1 MIQKDNYFD
10 FATCLEKFFSD
21 YLIKER
27 GASNHTI
34 RSYRDTFVLLIDYLS
49 KEKNIKPYNISFS
62 HIGKECILEFLDWLE
77 CKRGCSTG
85 TRNQRCAA
93 LRSFFR
99 YMMYIDP
106 AHMSQWKNICEI
118 RLKRYVKGS
127 LAYLSVEALKCLLD
141 YVPVDTRKGRRDM
154 AVLTLMYQTGAR
166 VQEIIDMTPSSIR
179 LSKPFTVELLGKGSK
194 KRIVPID
201 ENSIELVN
209 CYIKENNLDDCSKR
223 VFPLFF
229 NCWGERLST
238 AGVSYILEKYYLMA
252 KKEHEDLFP
261 DKISPHV
268 LRHSKAMH
276 LLQSGVNLVYIRD
289 ILGHASIK
297 TTEIYARADSKYK
310 REALEKAYI
319 DVSGVPTECEWEK
332 DDKLKQFLKGL
343 A

>member
-77 CKRGCSTG
+77 CKRGCTTG

-99 YMMYIDP
+99 YMMYLDP
-106 AHMSQWKNICEI
+106 THMSQWKNICEI

-154 AVLTLMYQTGAR
+154 VVLTLMYQTGAR

-194 KRIVPID
+194 KT
-201 ENSIELVN
+201 NSSN
-209 CYIKENNLDDCSKR
+209 
-223 VFPLFF
+223 
-229 NCWGERLST
+229 
-238 AGVSYILEKYYLMA
+238 
-252 KKEHEDLFP
+252 
-261 DKISPHV
+261 
-268 LRHSKAMH
+268 
-276 LLQSGVNLVYIRD
+276 
-289 ILGHASIK
+289 
-297 TTEIYARADSKYK
+297 
-310 REALEKAYI
+310 
-319 DVSGVPTECEWEK
+319 
-332 DDKLKQFLKGL
+332 
-343 A
+343 

>member
-62 HIGKECILEFLDWLE
+62 HIGKECILEFLDRLE
-77 CKRGCSTG
+77 CKRGCTTG

-99 YMMYIDP
+99 YMMYLDP
-106 AHMSQWKNICEI
+106 THMSQWKNICEI

-194 KRIVPID
+194 N
-201 ENSIELVN
+201 E
-209 CYIKENNLDDCSKR
+209 
-223 VFPLFF
+223 
-229 NCWGERLST
+229 
-238 AGVSYILEKYYLMA
+238 
-252 KKEHEDLFP
+252 
-261 DKISPHV
+261 
-268 LRHSKAMH
+268 
-276 LLQSGVNLVYIRD
+276 
-289 ILGHASIK
+289 
-297 TTEIYARADSKYK
+297 
-310 REALEKAYI
+310 
-319 DVSGVPTECEWEK
+319 
-332 DDKLKQFLKGL
+332 
-343 A
+343 

>member
-1 MIQKDNYFD
+1 MIHKDDYCD
-10 FATCLEKFFSD
+10 FAGCLEKFFSD
-21 YLIKER
+21 HLIKER

-49 KEKNIKPYNISFS
+49 KEKDIKPYKISFS
-62 HIGKECILEFLDWLE
+62 QLRKVCILEFLDWLE
-77 CKRGCSTG
+77 YSRGCSSG

-99 YMMYIDP
+99 YMMYFDP
-106 AHMSQWKNICEI
+106 THMSQWKEICEI

-127 LAYLSVEALKCLLD
+127 LSYLSIEALKCLLD
-141 YVPVDTRKGRRDM
+141 YVPVDTRKGRRDI
-154 AVLTLMYQTGAR
+154 VLLTLMYQTGAR
-166 VQEIIDMTPSSIR
+166 VQEIIDLTPASIR
-179 LSKPFTVELLGKGSK
+179 MIKPFTVELLGKGSK
-194 KRIVPID
+194 KRIVPLD
-201 ENSIELVN
+201 ETSMDLVSR
-209 CYIKENNLDDCSKR
+209 YIKENSLDDCSKR
-223 VFPLFF
+223 AFPLFF
-229 NCWGERLST
+229 NCWGEKLSA
-238 AGVSYILEKYYLMA
+238 AGITYILGKYYSMA
-252 KKEHEDLFP
+252 KKDHDDLFP
-261 DKISPHV
+261 DRISPHV

-319 DVSGVPTECEWEK
+319 DVSTVSTECNWEK

-343 A
+343 V